1 VDNPI
6 LDLRG
11 GTTLWEA
18 GLASLR
24 SSELKSSIST
34 DVAIIG
40 SGITGSFLAER
51 LSRLGLSIVVVDRNR
66 PQMAST
72 AASTA
77 LLLWRSIRLCANLP
91 I

>member
-1 VDNPI
+1 MDNPI

-18 GLASLR
+18 GLASGH
-24 SSELKSSIST
+24 SSELKNSIST